1 MKKLLIITALILFA
15 GIAFGQTLQ
24 KGNLIG
30 VHSLTI
36 TLQPDVTMDQYMD
49 FFTNKFIPKYQESFP
64 GLKLQILK
72 GDRGENENKLGL
84 LFSFESVEARDKLWP
99 TMDGPSELAQQGFAK
114 LNPTWDELVKLGTWT
129 SVHTDWV
136 VQ

>member
-1 MKKLLIITALILFA
+1 MRRSLVIIVLILIA
-15 GIAFGQTLQ
+15 GVTFGQTLQ

-49 FFTNKFIPKYQESFP
+49 FFTNKYIPKYQESFP
-64 GLKLQILK
+64 GLKLQVLK
-72 GDRGENENKLGL
+72 GDRGENENNLGL
-84 LFSFESVEARDKLWP
+84 LFLFESVEARDKYWP
-99 TMDGPSELAQQGFAK
+99 TMDGPSELAEQGFVK
-114 LNPTWDELVKLGTWT
+114 LTPMWEELAKLGTWT